1 MVGVVMAD
9 ANNFNFTLGSV
20 EVASSPVERFVEF
33 LESRGKRV
41 TQQRRFL
48 VEQVFSR
55 HEHFEADDLVEEFA
69 HGSDQKISRPTIY
82 RALAEMVEAGL
93 LRKMSLQGRTVYEH
107 DYGYPQHDHL
117 HCSECQKLIEFQS
130 DELVALRKAVAAEH
144 DFQVDGHRL
153 VITGICK
160 DCRAAKRQRRRRPVD
175 RV

>member
-1 MVGVVMAD
+1 MSD
-9 ANNFNFTLGSV
+9 ASDFTLGSV
-20 EVASSPVERFVEF
+20 EVSSSPVDRFVEF

-55 HEHFEADDLVEEFA
+55 HEHFEADDLIEEFA
-69 HGSDQKISRPTIY
+69 RGSDQKKISRPTIY

-117 HCSECQKLIEFQS
+117 HCQSCQKLIEFQS
-130 DELVALRKAVAAEH
+130 DELVELRKAVAEQH
-144 DFQVDGHRL
+144 DFQVEGHRL
-153 VITGICK
+153 VVSGTCK
-160 DCRAAKRQRRRRPVD
+160 ECRDARRRRRRRPVD

>member
-1 MVGVVMAD
+1 MSDSGD
-9 ANNFNFTLGSV
+9 FTLGSV
-20 EVASSPVERFVEF
+20 EVSSSPCDRFVEF

-48 VEQVFSR
+48 VEQVFRR

-69 HGSDQKISRPTIY
+69 QGGDQKISRPTIY
-82 RALAEMVEAGL
+82 RTLGEMVEAGL

-117 HCSECQKLIEFQS
+117 HCHECQKLIEFHS
-130 DELVALRKAVAAEH
+130 AELETLRQAVGEEH
-144 DFQVDGHRL
+144 DFRVEGHRL
-153 VITGICK
+153 VISGICAE
-160 DCRAAKRQRRRRPVD
+160 CRRARHRRRRPVD